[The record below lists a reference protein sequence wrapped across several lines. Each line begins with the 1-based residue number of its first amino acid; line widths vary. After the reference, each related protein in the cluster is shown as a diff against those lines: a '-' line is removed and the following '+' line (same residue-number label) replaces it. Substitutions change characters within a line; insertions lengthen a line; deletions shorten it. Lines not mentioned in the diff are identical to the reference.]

1 MERSVLTEAGSR
13 YHMHI
18 NSTQDLNAIPKSG
31 SDNLTPTT
39 LDGRLQILY
48 QKHDETN
55 HATRETHEN
64 QPKAG
69 KTTRPTGVEHELFPK
84 SVETAYLEAMLEGL
98 HG

>member
-1 MERSVLTEAGSR
+1 MTVAGSR

-18 NSTQDLNAIPKSG
+18 NSTQDLNTIPKFG

-39 LDGRLQILY
+39 LDGRLQIPC

-55 HATRETHEN
+55 HATRETCEN
-64 QPKAG
+64 QPGVG
-69 KTTRPTGVEHELFPK
+69 KTTRLTGVEHELFPK
-84 SVETAYLEAMLEGL
+84 SAETAYLEAMLEGL